1 MKTKLI
7 LLLVLTLATIHT
19 SIAFQEK
26 QDHKVLFE
34 QAKYTMETKADLKEA
49 INLFESLIKTYPN
62 EKEYV
67 AKALL
72 YQGMCYEKLG
82 NHEAIKKY
90 QRLVNNFPGQKSE
103 VAMAKKRLSRL
114 MILAEKVSNAPVVPK
129 FTKIEIAS
137 NPQNGVLSPDGNSLA
152 FFSEGAVWIIP
163 IHGNVN
169 PEVAGEPIQ
178 IAEIPDAWDYGSLM
192 SWSTDGNW
200 IAVNGE
206 KTDEGTNVYIV
217 KVANGEL
224 RTISIPQRGGHSF
237 SYRLSLSPNG
247 QILAFSA
254 IELGMQDTYPHDR
267 RIYTVP
273 VQGGEPKQISSK
285 GALAR
290 LPAFSPNGKFVAYV
304 GYSKGNIG
312 ELWIVP
318 TTGGNPMKLAK
329 VNGRLRGPVW
339 SSNGQYIAAHHEPKN
354 TNSSKEILVYALSS
368 DLSTTGEPKK
378 ITLPRESY
386 NILAG
391 WSPDNELGVFIQL
404 EEHSA
409 IYTVP
414 ASGGKAVQVTAEE
427 GMWPYYPRWSP
438 DGKHIYFRP
447 AFVPSKEGDIVD
459 NESPVLYVSA
469 SGGNIEEV
477 PVVQLDLDLTSRVP
491 GGGFNISP
499 DGEKIVISTGMEKRK
514 PNEGN
519 LWTISLKDGFPT
531 RIPSDRYFDCRYP
544 CWSPDG
550 KWIAF
555 IDDTDTQDKNYDESF
570 PAIYIIPAEGGKIRK
585 ITSKADSVGGG
596 AITFSTN
603 SENIAFFS
611 GRTIKTIPIEGGQSK
626 VLVTNIK
633 SVSHSQL
640 AFSPD
645 GLKIAHNVRGKIWI
659 TSLDDGIPQELKTGL
674 PKEAR
679 QSEFG
684 WSPDSKKIAFMS
696 NIGGSAEFWLVSD
709 FLPLEKLAQKSEKED
724 KEFNIRRVSPD
735 TKLDFLGAFGFLG
748 SPSPDGKY
756 LSYTDAETGNLA
768 TYKIA
773 TGEKQSL
780 TNEGSINPASAKF
793 AYYSRWSPDGKQ
805 IVYDWFNKGIIELRI
820 IGLDGSKPQILYR
833 NEDVVWAQTCDW
845 SGDGTKILAAFEK
858 EGRIQIA
865 MVSTV
870 DGSVRILKT
879 LEKEWPK
886 KFEFSM
892 NFSPDGNYIV
902 YDFPQKTGSPERDI
916 FLLSTNGEP
925 EVTLIEHPA
934 DDHLLGWA
942 PNGKRILF
950 ASDRRGSLDAWSIH
964 ISDGKPQGTPEL
976 VKSDIGQRFQSFGFT
991 QEGSFYYGNEGG
1003 QNRDIYTAKLNP
1015 ETGIMIAPPK
1025 SPITRFKG
1033 NNWIPDYSPDGK
1045 YLAYVTG
1052 KRFLP
1057 RNLLIIHNLETGE
1070 EKTLSTNIHK
1080 IQKHRWSPDCSS
1092 ILFRGEDEKYNAGIY
1107 QIDIQTG
1114 TVTTLVPKYSDSRS
1128 LQVIQWSGDG
1138 KSFYM
1143 TRGFKSTKTLQIVI
1157 REIESGT
1164 EKELY
1169 RAFYPKNPNHILY
1182 SPDGKWLSLIEG
1194 KELKIMPVEGGE
1206 SRVLYKCKQ
1215 EGENLG
1221 EFRWSPDGKYIFSV
1235 LDQPKQNKISIW
1247 RIPIEGGEIQ
1257 KVLEMSKSSHEN
1269 IRQLSLHPD
1278 GQHIAFQS
1286 TSPFGNTE
1294 VWVMENFLP
1303 KE

>member
-137 NPQNGVLSPDGNSLA
+137 NPQNGVLSPDGKMLA
-152 FFSEGAVWIIP
+152 FTSGDGVWIVP
-163 IHGNVN
+163 LHGNVKSN
-169 PEVAGEPIQ
+169 IAGEPKLL
-178 IAEIPDAWDYGSLM
+178 ANVPGAWNNRNVLA
-192 SWSTDGNW
+192 WSGDGKW
-200 IAVNGE
+200 IAVNGVE
-206 KTDEGTNVYIV
+206 
-217 KVANGEL
+217 NGEDCAYIL
-224 RTISIPQRGGHSF
+224 SISGGEPCKIQLPARSGTF
-237 SYRLSLSPNG
+237 NYRLSLSPDG
-247 QILAFSA
+247 QTLAFSA
-254 IELGMQDTYPHDR
+254 INPRVKIDKTDIHIRFLYVVSTKN
-267 RIYTVP
+267 
-273 VQGGEPKQISSK
+273 GEPKQISK
-285 GALAR
+285 GSGTY
-290 LPAFSPNGKFVAYV
+290 PAFSPDGKHIAYISYEMRS
-304 GYSKGNIG
+304 GLKNNYTYISK
-312 ELWIVP
+312 LWIVESS
-318 TTGGNPMKLAK
+318 GENPQMLA
-329 VNGRLRGPVW
+329 
-339 SSNGQYIAAHHEPKN
+339 
-354 TNSSKEILVYALSS
+354 SS
-368 DLSTTGEPKK
+368 DGFLSGPIWSPDGRFIATGKADEIFIYPLSPDLSKIEEPAIIK
-378 ITLPRESY
+378 S
-386 NILAG
+386 NNSGFGILAG
-391 WSPDNELGVFIQL
+391 WTPNNEIGVFQWSK
-404 EEHSA
+404 EHIA
-409 IYTVP
+409 IYSVL
-414 ASGGKAVQVTAEE
+414 ASGGKAVQVIPEE
-427 GMWPYYPRWSP
+427 LWPYYPRWSP
-438 DGKHIYFRP
+438 DGKHIFFRSVKQNHVIMVYVP
-447 AFVPSKEGDIVD
+447 AK
-459 NESPVLYVSA
+459 
-469 SGGNIEEV
+469 GGNPVEV
-477 PVVQLDLDLTSRVP
+477 PVQSVRKLMSKVP
-491 GGGFNISP
+491 GGGHNISP
-499 DGEKIVISTGMEKRK
+499 DGKKIVISAYQEPVDPK
-514 PNEGN
+514 EGPDIWVIN
-519 LWTISLKDGFPT
+519 LDGSNPLRLT
-531 RIPSDRYFDCRYP
+531 HDGLVEGYP

-550 KWIAF
+550 QWIAF
-555 IDDTDTQDKNYDESF
+555 KDRHAKHEGEGYE
-570 PAIYIIPAEGGKIRK
+570 AIYIVAATGGEIKQVTAETDIVGNGAIAFSPDGTNITFFSDGKIK
-585 ITSKADSVGGG
+585 
-596 AITFSTN
+596 
-603 SENIAFFS
+603 NI
-611 GRTIKTIPIEGGQSK
+611 PLEGGQQK
-626 VLVTNIK
+626 VVVGNVK
-633 SVSHSQL
+633 FGRHSHM
-640 AFSPD
+640 AYSPD
-645 GLKIAHNVRGKIWI
+645 GLKIAYNIDGKIWI
-659 TSLDDGIPQELKTGL
+659 RKIDDGGTEELETGL
-674 PKEAR
+674 SPNV
-679 QSEFG
+679 QISEFS
-684 WSPDSKKIAFMS
+684 WSPNGEKIAFVAS
-696 NIGGSAEFWLVSD
+696 SGGELEFYLVEN
-709 FLPLEKLAQKSEKED
+709 FLPLDKLAQKSEKED

-833 NEDVVWAQTCDW
+833 NEDVVWAQACDW
-845 SGDGTKILAAFEK
+845 SADGTKILAAFEK

-1303 KE
+1303 KEETEKQ